1 MRRIALLMCLA
12 LCLAP
17 SGCAARP
24 PRVPDAS
31 PALIQESVMGFITGF
46 YGRQVEEVIRYSGY
60 PFYLNHEAVLG
71 SELEWRALLLKV
83 FASGGSAPIEIHALQ
98 RLEESA
104 MMQRYP
110 EHFGRLIEYGFD
122 RNLFVVVQLSLTPA
136 RGKVIQEETLLLL
149 DPATGRIRGLIRPQ
163 ALR

>member
-60 PFYLNHEAVLG
+60 PFTSTMKPSWAPSWSGARCCLRFLPLG
-71 SELEWRALLLKV
+71 A
-83 FASGGSAPIEIHALQ
+83 
-98 RLEESA
+98 
-104 MMQRYP
+104 
-110 EHFGRLIEYGFD
+110 
-122 RNLFVVVQLSLTPA
+122 
-136 RGKVIQEETLLLL
+136 
-149 DPATGRIRGLIRPQ
+149 
-163 ALR
+163 ALRLKSTPCNAWKNQP